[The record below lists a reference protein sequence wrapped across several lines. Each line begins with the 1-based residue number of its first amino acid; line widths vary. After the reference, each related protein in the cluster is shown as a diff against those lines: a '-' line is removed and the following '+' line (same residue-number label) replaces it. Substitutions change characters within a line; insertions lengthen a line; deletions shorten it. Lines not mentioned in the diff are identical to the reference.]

1 MAKAVGA
8 SIMNYKT
15 IKAMKMNMLLT
26 PLAVFICIA
35 TLGQPSAYEKK
46 EEVSSR
52 GFHTIRVATGISAV
66 LKKSN
71 RQDVTIS
78 ASTPIYRDRV
88 YTKVQD
94 SVLYIYYEEPRG
106 ANFLKFRRQP
116 PRKLE
121 AVIHY
126 KTLKKI
132 WTETG
137 AIVRHEGLVQGD
149 SFTLTAEGASIITL
163 EIDTRVLS
171 ATVSEGSIINIKGN
185 AGSTKVFAETGS
197 EFRGTNFV
205 TSTCDV
211 KAETGSIVSIH
222 ATQQLRAK
230 AETGSI
236 IRYWSGVKDLKK
248 EGDKES
254 IVPRN

>member
-1 MAKAVGA
+1 M
-8 SIMNYKT
+8 KT
-15 IKAMKMNMLLT
+15 NILFTTLMLL
-26 PLAVFICIA
+26 ICVA
-35 TLGQPSAYEKK
+35 TLSQPSAYEKK
-46 EEVSSR
+46 EDVSAS
-52 GFHTIRVATGISAV
+52 GFHTVRVATGIKAV

-71 RQDVTIS
+71 RQHVTVS
-78 ASTPIYRDRV
+78 ASTPVYRDRV
-88 YTKVQD
+88 YTTIKD

-132 WTETG
+132 LTETG
-137 AIVRHEGLVQGD
+137 AIVNHEGLVQGD
-149 SFTLTAEGASIITL
+149 SFTLTAETASIIKL
-163 EIDTRVLS
+163 ELDSRVLS
-171 ATVSEGSIINIKGN
+171 AKASEGSIINIKGS
-185 AGSTKVFAETGS
+185 AGSTRIVAETGS
-197 EFRGTNFV
+197 EFKGTDFV
-205 TSTCDV
+205 TSKCDV

-254 IVPRN
+254 IVPKN